1 MLVPLAFVAFW
12 PSPID
17 QPVQGDLARLLRFL
31 HARGIPRWFD
41 YKFVEAAAN
50 VLLFVPV
57 GFVAILAFTRKSWW
71 QVGAFGLTVSGCME
85 VGQLLFLD
93 HRFASPVDLVTNTGG
108 AVIGALVAKAVFK
121 HLRATTLSA
130 ADP

>member
-41 YKFVEAAAN
+41 YKLVEAAAN

-57 GFVAILAFTRKSWW
+57 GFVATLAFTRKSWW
-71 QVGAFGLTVSGCME
+71 QVGAFGLTISGCME

-93 HRFASPVDLVTNTGG
+93 NRFASPVDLVTNTGG
-108 AVIGALVAKAVFK
+108 AVVGALVAKAVIK
-121 HLRATTLSA
+121 HLRPATLSA
-130 ADP
+130 AGP